1 MSYDV
6 TYVWNL
12 NYDTETDPPPPDT
25 ESRLV
30 VAKGD
35 GFGGGEDWGVRV
47 R

>member
-1 MSYDV
+1 M
-6 TYVWNL
+6 TQKQ
-12 NYDTETDPPPPDT
+12 TPPPPDT